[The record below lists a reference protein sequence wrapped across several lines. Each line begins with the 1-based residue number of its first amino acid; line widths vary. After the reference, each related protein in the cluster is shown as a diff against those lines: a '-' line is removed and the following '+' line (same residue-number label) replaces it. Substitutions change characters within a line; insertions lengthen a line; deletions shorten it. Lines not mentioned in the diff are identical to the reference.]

1 MLFRSWH
8 DEQVALPSTVPSHQQ
23 IPAQAIEYKL
33 AFIKAPSDQDV
44 LAEAYDYMTELL
56 AASNGQ
62 LGARIEFK
70 ERSGRCHATLIDQ
83 VSGEDVGA
91 MLLRA
96 GLAKLERRRQD
107 QPGLKDH
114 QEAAKK
120 SRIGI
125 WAYGDAVDS
134 DEEDNRMAQDVAN
147 AKAKLAAGKGRG

>member
-1 MLFRSWH
+1 M
-8 DEQVALPSTVPSHQQ
+8 Q
-23 IPAQAIEYKL
+23 
-33 AFIKAPSDQDV
+33 APSDPDV
-44 LAEAYDYMTELL
+44 LAEAFDYMTELL

-70 ERSGRCHATLIDQ
+70 ERSGRCHATLVDQ
-83 VSGEDVGA
+83 VSGEDIAA

-120 SRIGI
+120 ARIGI